1 MASDDIAKAMRQL
14 RDAERQRREAI
25 DALIALGVV
34 RSKRLVA
41 DLGEE
46 IAARFYD
53 VPLASNANE
62 PGYDLVTKEVGACRS
77 ARCARSRIAS
87 AP

>member
-1 MASDDIAKAMRQL
+1 MGTDEIAQAMRQL
-14 RDAERQRREAI
+14 RGAERQRREAI
-25 DALIALGVV
+25 DALIGLGVV

-46 IAARFYD
+46 IASRFYG

-62 PGYDLVTKEVGACRS
+62 PGYDLVTKDGRRVQVRALRS
-77 ARCARSRIAS
+77 ELVAS
-87 AP
+87 GP